1 MTADA
6 IAQILLI
13 LWMSAL
19 GCLLIR
25 LLILRLHYSHLLFTV
40 SCGLDLVFG
49 IATLQHGIASPASA
63 SLGLLGDTMDVFLT
77 PSVAAELFGSTRAL
91 EAYPGRQLAPLILTL
106 LAGIGVELF
115 LASSPDNESFQSA
128 SVLAFVADT
137 MVTLLVV
144 SYVIRKARQQNVAVE
159 RNSLWLRR
167 LFAVELVASAI
178 RSLIGPFLA
187 SPQVGVVD
195 ILFFSIC
202 LVATAVCTFALRKTI
217 PAAPASL

>member
-1 MTADA
+1 MSADA
-6 IAQILLI
+6 IAQIVLI

-25 LLILRLHYSHLLFTV
+25 LLVLRLHHSHLLFTV

-49 IATLQHGIASPASA
+49 IATLQYGIASQASA

-77 PSVAAELFGSTRAL
+77 PSVAAELFS
-91 EAYPGRQLAPLILTL
+91 EAGAFEASPARWTAPLVLILF
-106 LAGIGVELF
+106 AGICIDLF
-115 LASSPDNESFQSA
+115 LASTPDNDSFQSA

-137 MVTLLVV
+137 IVTLLVI
-144 SYVIRKARQQNVAVE
+144 SYVIRKTRQQDVAVE
-159 RNSLWLRR
+159 RNILWLRR
-167 LFAVELVASAI
+167 LFAVELVAGAI

-195 ILFFSIC
+195 ILFFSVC
-202 LVATAVCTFALRKTI
+202 LVATAVCTFALRK
-217 PAAPASL
+217 PPPAPASL